1 LTADVELLCRSC
13 HAKADLERAWRHVG
27 ADHHG

>member
-13 HAKADLERAWRHVG
+13 HAKADLERAWQNAGERHG
-27 ADHHG
+27 